1 MVADIDTEARRKAMR
16 KGEEDPFVVAQR
28 YLNIYRQ
35 MHIFSPERKEAFD
48 KMLLELSP
56 NIRGMFSSLPG
67 GSMLQDYVDD
77 LAEKAGVEKSIPSTS
92 SVSLND
98 EANQQAQILANALA
112 KAQTQTPQAN
122 VQVSNTPAKLS
133 MDKDFAGEFA
143 KIIGGLMQQ
152 QSVIQKEG
160 LEKVSSD
167 LNKTQLLLAKLL
179 KEDKDEQQ
187 ERLKKLYE
195 AISQSQTALGT
206 TLSNLLQGKTSDEQD
221 DSSTRELI
229 KVVLDGQK
237 QLNLRLDKVEEL
249 SANKANDN
257 IQLIQVF
264 EKSQNEIIK
273 NLSNL
278 QTNAVISRTDADDE
292 RLAKIISQ
300 SQENII
306 KAIMTANLQQNN
318 TSANQANNNANNI
331 QINTV
336 DNSSQMMLLIDK
348 IASLQATNEQNL
360 EKVITKTIE
369 AQSEI
374 YSKVYSQQNKEIA
387 EAIADAIKNLHPV
400 SQPVY
405 VMPQQTN
412 TVIKEAVV
420 SENNYNSEASEYL
433 TQPSETDDASA
444 YFENYAISDIE
455 TTIGEADIRQETEF
469 TTDKSDVVSSND
481 EKPDNER
488 VAVENI
494 VEITSSETTP
504 TKKKK
509 KRKKKNK
516 NKATLVDAD
525 IVEQNSFIPQSEDD
539 FSVEDLPSVS
549 EDVDDTSFFEIK
561 SADENTKQEYNVIE
575 EKINDEPIAIL
586 SDSGITND
594 IFSNGWSDFSAE
606 EKIASETEDWGFD
619 ISKNLTTDNDNQE
632 NQDWEW
638 VYVEE
643 DENGDYSEVEAI
655 GENSY
660 IYSGDLYSQE
670 HMSGDKPII
679 YGGSSIEIKREPQ
692 IFNDN
697 DYEEI
702 SDPYQNSILKD

>member
-77 LAEKAGVEKSIPSTS
+77 LAEKAGVEKSIPSIS

-98 EANQQAQILANALA
+98 DANQQAQILANALA
-112 KAQTQTPQAN
+112 KAQTQTPQINVPAN
-122 VQVSNTPAKLS
+122 NTPAKLS

-187 ERLKKLYE
+187 EKLKNLYE
-195 AISQSQTALGT
+195 IISQSQTALGT
-206 TLSNLLQGKTSDEQD
+206 TLSKLLQSTSSAEAEGN
-221 DSSTRELI
+221 STQELI
-229 KVVLDGQK
+229 QIVLDGQK
-237 QLNLRLDKVEEL
+237 QINLRLDKVEEL
-249 SANKANDN
+249 STNKANDN

-273 NLSNL
+273 SLSNL
-278 QTNAVISRTDADDE
+278 QANTIVPRSDIDDE

-306 KAIMTANLQQNN
+306 KTIMTANLQQNN

-374 YSKVYSQQNKEIA
+374 YSKVHSQQNKEIA
-387 EAIADAIKNLHPV
+387 EAIAEAIKSIHPV
-400 SQPVY
+400 PQPVY

-420 SENNYNSEASEYL
+420 SENDDNSETSEYL
-433 TQPSETDDASA
+433 TGTSETDDASA
-444 YFENYAISDIE
+444 YFENYAVQDAENTAS
-455 TTIGEADIRQETEF
+455 EADITQEIESEIDEIKDLVDNNEKTTGEDVLEF
-469 TTDKSDVVSSND
+469 VSDV
-481 EKPDNER
+481 
-488 VAVENI
+488 
-494 VEITSSETTP
+494 TP
-504 TKKKK
+504 APKK
-509 KRKKKNK
+509 KRKKKKKNK
-516 NKATLVDAD
+516 NKVAQVD
-525 IVEQNSFIPQSEDD
+525 VEISQQDSFIPKSEDD
-539 FSVEDLPSVS
+539 FSVDDLPSVS
-549 EDVDDTSFFEIK
+549 ESVDDISLFESK
-561 SADENTKQEYNVIE
+561 SADENTKQEYNIVE
-575 EKINDEPIAIL
+575 EKINDEPITIL
-586 SDSGITND
+586 SDSETAND
-594 IFSNGWSDFSAE
+594 VFSNGWSDFSAE
-606 EKIASETEDWGFD
+606 ETIASETEDWGFD
-619 ISKNLTTDNDNQE
+619 NSKKLTTDNDNQE
-632 NQDWEW
+632 DQDWEW

-660 IYSGDLYSQE
+660 IYSADLYSQE
-670 HMSGDKPII
+670 QASGDAPII
-679 YGGSSIEIKREPQ
+679 YGGCPIEIKKEPQ
-692 IFNDN
+692 IYNDN
-697 DYEEI
+697 DYDEM

>member
-1 MVADIDTEARRKAMR
+1 MVT
-16 KGEEDPFVVAQR
+16 
-28 YLNIYRQ
+28 
-35 MHIFSPERKEAFD
+35 
-48 KMLLELSP
+48 LL
-56 NIRGMFSSLPG
+56 
-67 GSMLQDYVDD
+67 
-77 LAEKAGVEKSIPSTS
+77 
-92 SVSLND
+92 
-98 EANQQAQILANALA
+98 
-112 KAQTQTPQAN
+112 
-122 VQVSNTPAKLS
+122 
-133 MDKDFAGEFA
+133 
-143 KIIGGLMQQ
+143 
-152 QSVIQKEG
+152 
-160 LEKVSSD
+160 
-167 LNKTQLLLAKLL
+167 
-179 KEDKDEQQ
+179 
-187 ERLKKLYE
+187 
-195 AISQSQTALGT
+195 TA
-206 TLSNLLQGKTSDEQD
+206 
-221 DSSTRELI
+221 
-229 KVVLDGQK
+229 
-237 QLNLRLDKVEEL
+237 
-249 SANKANDN
+249 
-257 IQLIQVF
+257 
-264 EKSQNEIIK
+264 
-273 NLSNL
+273 
-278 QTNAVISRTDADDE
+278 
-292 RLAKIISQ
+292 
-300 SQENII
+300 
-306 KAIMTANLQQNN
+306 
-318 TSANQANNNANNI
+318 
-331 QINTV
+331 
-336 DNSSQMMLLIDK
+336 
-348 IASLQATNEQNL
+348 
-360 EKVITKTIE
+360 TKR
-369 AQSEI
+369 
-374 YSKVYSQQNKEIA
+374 YSQQNKEIA